1 MATRNCSACADLQDY
16 APEFVLNGVTDTVSA
31 SLANDTGFN
40 PNNSRNDCTDLND
53 ASDCLIGNMDDE
65 IEAYDVCDWKTY
77 MHNFVPNAYN
87 MFKSFAS
94 ALCGVWT
101 NIHSLW
107 TQTNANTCAIQ
118 YLYNGKNFSIG
129 EDPTE
134 GSYVVAGKGVSFL
147 EIESGN
153 LSADINMRY
162 IAGGLI
168 IGSGSLTMHVAN
180 FEDAG
185 SCYNFDDNSDTAK
198 NSSHRLGNR
207 LFDDPGTGRY
217 VSGGELLYEIRLK
230 KSQYPQIKTLYPGLG
245 HETNGGAYRV
255 VIYVFDGDATSDT
268 EPVKYA
274 FGQHGTCNKNGT
286 PAATGH
292 DSGHRVDKGWIFVQC
307 RLSYVDIKFNYD
319 STAHYTPRYLM
330 GVRMNQDHAE
340 C

>member
-1 MATRNCSACADLQDY
+1 MATKNCASCSDLQDY

-94 ALCGVWT
+94 AICGVWT

-147 EIESGN
+147 KLGDSSLES
-153 LSADINMRY
+153 DIHLTY

-168 IGSGSLTMHVAN
+168 IGSGSLKLYGENDFT
-180 FEDAG
+180 DAG
-185 SCYNFDDNSDTAK
+185 SCYNFDNNGVNPQ
-198 NSSHRLGNR
+198 NSSHRIHNPY
-207 LFDDPGTGRY
+207 FATTGRY
-217 VSGGELLYEIRLK
+217 ASGGELLYEIRIK
-230 KSQYPQIKTLYPGLG
+230 KSQFPQIKKLYPGLG

-255 VIYVFDGDATSDT
+255 VIYVFT
-268 EPVKYA
+268 EGEYA
-274 FGQHGTCNKNGT
+274 FGNHGTCEDNGDPT
-286 PAATGH
+286 STGY
-292 DSGHRVDKGWIFVQC
+292 DRGHLVPSDWVYVQC
-307 RLSYVDIKFNYD
+307 RISYADMRFNE
-319 STAHYTPRYLM
+319 TGRYTPRYLM

>member
-1 MATRNCSACADLQDY
+1 MSTKNCSACSDLQDY

-94 ALCGVWT
+94 AICGVWT

-118 YLYNGKNFSIG
+118 YLYNGARFNIG
-129 EDPTE
+129 EDSTE

-147 EIESGN
+147 ESSSGQE
-153 LSADINMRY
+153 LSSDIHMNY

-168 IGSGSLTMHVAN
+168 IGSGSLELHRTS
-180 FEDAG
+180 FTDAG
-185 SCYNFDDNSDTAK
+185 YCYNFDNNGVNPQNTRSRSGNS
-198 NSSHRLGNR
+198 
-207 LFDDPGTGRY
+207 LFADTGRY
-217 VSGGELLYEIRLK
+217 AAGGELLYEIRIK
-230 KSQYPQIKTLYPGLG
+230 KSQYPQISRIFAGIG

-255 VIYVFDGDATSDT
+255 TVNVFDGDRTSDT
-268 EPVKYA
+268 VPTVYAYGNHGECKSDGTRPDSHQDYDLGHPV
-274 FGQHGTCNKNGT
+274 
-286 PAATGH
+286 PA
-292 DSGHRVDKGWIFVQC
+292 GWIYVQC
-307 RLSYVDIKFNYD
+307 RLSYVDIAFSD
-319 STAHYTPRYLM
+319 GGQYTPRYLC
-330 GVRMNQDHAE
+330 GVRMDRDEIE